1 MEQLFGI
8 NPPSRLLLR
17 DASGPGSKS
26 SKDHVEQLKPSRV
39 LCYAYIVSQQFIRKG
54 KELCAVDRSC
64 LEGVRS
70 NKKNSPYGS
79 IIEPWSLLGTGNIMY
94 EHK

>member
-54 KELCAVDRSC
+54 KELCAVDRFC

-70 NKKNSPYGS
+70 NKKEFTLWLDNRAVELIGH
-79 IIEPWSLLGTGNIMY
+79 WL
-94 EHK
+94 HHV